1 MNRPPGRR
9 FVRPAPLVWWPCHLR
24 GGLLIAKK
32 RPRAGMERR
41 VVGCWLLPAGVGG
54 VARRTASVTLVWI
67 ATGAVVGLLVVR
79 APSWLAGP
87 FGRAAFVAWRSS
99 QFLSKLNQRIFE
111 SGMCNGAPRGMVE
124 GSGRA
129 LDGVIG
135 ARHCNWT
142 ALALDPT
149 PIQMSIDP
157 ELAARGQNPHGIKAC
172 FGRTGRRR
180 PPREPIAMHD
190 DARTGS
196 PLPRASALHRSFSSF
211 SRRAPR

>member
-54 VARRTASVTLVWI
+54 VARRTASATLVWI
-67 ATGAVVGLLVVR
+67 AAGAVVGLLVVR

-99 QFLSKLNQRIFE
+99 RAVAVADSRAGGVLAGLIGPPVHRRPRPALAVARPATRTAVWASMVHAPTWRRLAV
-111 SGMCNGAPRGMVE
+111 GAASIGAGGWRPPPRG
-124 GSGRA
+124 
-129 LDGVIG
+129 
-135 ARHCNWT
+135 W
-142 ALALDPT
+142 
-149 PIQMSIDP
+149 P
-157 ELAARGQNPHGIKAC
+157 ELPV
-172 FGRTGRRR
+172 
-180 PPREPIAMHD
+180 
-190 DARTGS
+190 
-196 PLPRASALHRSFSSF
+196 RAGCR
-211 SRRAPR
+211 